1 MISDSI
7 NERISGLK
15 NEFSEILFL
24 KRENSQ
30 LFEKSYDK
38 IKKLKEWYNNYVKE
52 NHDHLFIFGLDSF
65 HYQGK
70 IIDTE
75 YDDMK
80 RLYQSITNRMYC
92 EYYKLYQ
99 IIVEYTEKVV
109 KDKKVSDVVASNN
122 NFPKY
127 MDLEPYR
134 QYGTETI
141 SQLHDIIVLLFS
153 SVKGVIDK
161 KHEELD
167 MHRAKNKIGINIDN
181 FIQTFHF
188 EIMIMEQ
195 KLSLFLS
202 YMEFFHKMTMKYLKR
217 FTSKMNLFSSQ
228 IDHDIRLEPTSKTK
242 ERRKSMMQ
250 EFQQDNIG
258 TELMNELADSVTST
272 TPTDSDA
279 SSSDESP
286 KNIKKELK
294 EPSFEDMVPVKKINT
309 STKNTNESEINITIK
324 DMSLSKNREL
334 EQSNSIEVSDNY
346 SSKNKPIQ
354 LFEKI
359 TVCEHCNHEQDCCI
373 CNAVLDVVENEQNDK
388 NESCQYC
395 KRESCQNC
403 KDEVVV
409 EEQNNNEEVS
419 PLHEE
424 TVHPVDN
431 VPPETDPEDG
441 NSVSSHDIL
450 EKNSQISDDEER
462 NSEPEEIPKIV
473 GDTSHRS
480 WSVHNSQE
488 NLNEEQPE
496 QNKEKPQQEEEHPEQ
511 NKEKPQQEEEH
522 PEQNEEKPQEDNKD
536 TNENEETNVT
546 YELVEEN
553 KEENV

>member
-1 MISDSI
+1 MISDNI

-15 NEFSEILFL
+15 TEFSEILFL

-30 LFEKSYDK
+30 LFEKSSDK

-52 NHDHLFIFGLDSF
+52 NHDHLFIFGLDAF

-141 SQLHDIIVLLFS
+141 SQLHDVIVLLFS

-188 EIMIMEQ
+188 EVMIMEQ
-195 KLSLFLS
+195 KLCLFLS

-228 IDHDIRLEPTSKTK
+228 IDHDIRMEPNSKTK

-258 TELMNELADSVTST
+258 AELMNELADSVTST
-272 TPTDSDA
+272 TPSDSGS
-279 SSSDESP
+279 SSSDDSP
-286 KNIKKELK
+286 KNMNKELK
-294 EPSFEDMVPVKKINT
+294 EPSFEDMVPEKKVKKSN
-309 STKNTNESEINITIK
+309 KNKNESEINVTIK
-324 DMSLSKNREL
+324 DMSVSENREV
-334 EQSNSIEVSDNY
+334 EQSNSIKVSDTNY
-346 SSKNKPIQ
+346 SSKNEPVQ

-359 TVCEHCNHEQDCCI
+359 TVCEDCNREQDCCE
-373 CNAVLDVVENEQNDK
+373 CNVVLDVVENEQIDN

-395 KRESCQNC
+395 KHESCQNC
-403 KDEVVV
+403 KDEVVI
-409 EEQNNNEEVS
+409 EQQDNSEGVS

-424 TVHPVDN
+424 IVHPVDE
-431 VPPETDPEDG
+431 VPPETEPEDG
-441 NSVSSHDIL
+441 NSVSSHDII
-450 EKNSQISDDEER
+450 EKNSQMSDDEER
-462 NSEPEEIPKIV
+462 KSETEESQNIV
-473 GDTSHRS
+473 GDISPRS
-480 WSVHNSQE
+480 WSLHNSQE
-488 NLNEEQPE
+488 SLNEEQPQPDEE
-496 QNKEKPQQEEEHPEQ
+496 QPEK
-511 NKEKPQQEEEH
+511 
-522 PEQNEEKPQEDNKD
+522 NEEQPQEDNENA
-536 TNENEETNVT
+536 NENEETNVT

-553 KEENV
+553 V

>member
-153 SVKGVIDK
+153 SIKGVIDK

-258 TELMNELADSVTST
+258 TELMNELADSVAST
-272 TPTDSDA
+272 TPTDSDT

-334 EQSNSIEVSDNY
+334 EQSNFIEVSDNY

-359 TVCEHCNHEQDCCI
+359 TVCEDCNHEQDCCI
-373 CNAVLDVVENEQNDK
+373 CNAVLDVVE
-388 NESCQYC
+388 
-395 KRESCQNC
+395 
-403 KDEVVV
+403 
-409 EEQNNNEEVS
+409 EQNNNQEVS

-424 TVHPVDN
+424 TVHSVDD

-450 EKNSQISDDEER
+450 EKNSQISDNEER
-462 NSEPEEIPKIV
+462 NSESEEIPKIV
-473 GDTSHRS
+473 GDTSPRS
-480 WSVHNSQE
+480 WSLHNSQE
-488 NLNEEQPE
+488 NLNKEQPEQNEEKPQQDEEQPLQEEEQPE
-496 QNKEKPQQEEEHPEQ
+496 QNEEKPQQDEEQPL
-511 NKEKPQQEEEH
+511 QEEEH
-522 PEQNEEKPQEDNKD
+522 PEQNEEKSQQDEEQPQQEEDQPQEDNED